1 MGLAIKRYRYSY
13 CTLQRLRQLALY
25 YEGITIP
32 IRNFYFQTAIT
43 TKFREFIIHSDCE
56 GIYIS
61 KSSKQYK
68 KLKRQIKNRYGT
80 LVCFFGDLDKLKEEV
95 QELNNYIL
103 KNTSGYLQDAW
114 VAFYDDVMSSRKI
127 LEFH

>member
-13 CTLQRLRQLALY
+13 CTLQMLRQLALN

-32 IRNFYFQTAIT
+32 IHDFYFQTAIT

-68 KLKRQIKNRYGT
+68 KLKRQIKNCYGT
-80 LVCFFGDLDKLKEEV
+80 LVCFLGDLDKLKEEV

-103 KNTSGYLQDAW
+103 KSTSGYLQDAW